1 MVGLDEG
8 ALTCDFAEVYHVLD
22 WRALPARTA
31 ATLAM
36 GLGPD
41 SRIMQKISGARVPFD
56 TLLLAAIADTVRIL
70 AWMQT
75 KDGAKGRNRPDSIL
89 DRLTGTARTSETA
102 GFDSPEAFDAWRA
115 SILEGFTNE

>member
-8 ALTCDFAEVYHVLD
+8 ALTCDFAETYHVYD

-75 KDGAKGRNRPDSIL
+75 KDGARGRNRPDSIL
-89 DRLTGTARTSETA
+89 DRLTGTARTGETA
-102 GFDSPEAFDAWRA
+102 GFDGPEAFDAWRA
-115 SILEGFTNE
+115 SILEGFNNE